1 MRLTKSR
8 IKLASLLSVAYTL
21 LAHSPSSSGLT
32 IMASTQLELF
42 SRPISVDAPPA
53 LFPRRDGHPVQPK
66 GVSNSSSVRPIQT
79 NK

>member
-8 IKLASLLSVAYTL
+8 FKLISLLLAAYT
-21 LAHSPSSSGLT
+21 HFPSDLGST
-32 IMASTQLELF
+32 VMASTQLELF

-66 GVSNSSSVRPIQT
+66 GVSNSSSARPIQT